1 MFENAQEDIVLLGG
15 KAKDRGGNN
24 LPSHM
29 AVLMTFESLQIIY
42 SFHPWSLLWGQIHQ
56 HPHLH
61 LTFRSAR
68 SRVHVY
74 NIFRK
79 DLSLMVT
86 L

>member
-24 LPSHM
+24 WPSHM
-29 AVLMTFESLQIIY
+29 AVLMTSESLQIIY
-42 SFHPWSLLWGQIHQ
+42 SFHPWSSLWKQYISTPTCISHFA
-56 HPHLH
+56 P
-61 LTFRSAR
+61 AR

-74 NIFRK
+74 NIFGK
-79 DLSLMVT
+79 DLSLIVT